1 MFCPRCGANNEA
13 NQRFCYNCGS
23 RIEAASQ
30 GATTPLAPPPELEVL
45 PPPTYEQ
52 SLPVPPAPM
61 AYGSPAAAYPPVA
74 QNSGLAIA
82 SLVCGILAWVGLL
95 PLVGAIAAII
105 MGHVAR
111 SQISRSGGQ
120 INGKGLALAGL
131 ILGYLQVV
139 FVGLAICL
147 FIAAAVGGAS
157 FS

>member
-30 GATTPLAPPPELEVL
+30 GATTPLAPPIEPEVL

-52 SLPVPPAPM
+52 SLTVPPAPA
-61 AYGSPAAAYPPVA
+61 AYGSPAAYPPVT
-74 QNSGLAIA
+74 QNSGMAIA

-95 PLVGAIAAII
+95 PLVGAIAAIVL
-105 MGHVAR
+105 GHIAR
-111 SQISRSGGQ
+111 SQIRGAGGQ
-120 INGKGLALAGL
+120 ISGKGLALAGL
-131 ILGYLQVV
+131 ILGYLQIA

-147 FIAAAVGGAS
+147 FIAAVVGGVS